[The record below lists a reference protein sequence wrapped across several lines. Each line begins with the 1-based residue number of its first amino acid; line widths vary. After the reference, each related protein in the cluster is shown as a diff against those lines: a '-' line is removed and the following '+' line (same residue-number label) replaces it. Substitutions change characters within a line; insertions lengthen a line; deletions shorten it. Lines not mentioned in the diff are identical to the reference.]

1 MDLLDAHLLNAGPRE
16 VLLVVDEVPPI
27 SEATWTSNS
36 NEMRWLA
43 GTEGL
48 YRTFEDEAL
57 ADGLVS
63 PERYEIDGETH
74 QLLRKRASRVE
85 CYFDSVSLTEVVVA
99 SETDRGLADDPR
111 DRPHYRLAADRSV
124 LREADLKV
132 REPLVSPEQD
142 ERLTQ
147 VASPATV

>member
-1 MDLLDAHLLNAGPRE
+1 MELLDAHLLNAGPRE
-16 VLLVVDEVPPI
+16 VLLVVDEVPSI
-27 SEATWTSNS
+27 SAATWTSNS

-43 GTEGL
+43 GTDGL

-57 ADGLVS
+57 EDGVVS
-63 PERYEIDGETH
+63 PERYEVGGEAR

-99 SETDRGLADDPR
+99 SDTDRELADDPR

-124 LREADLKV
+124 IREADLKV
-132 REPLVSPEQD
+132 QEPLVSPEQD
-142 ERLTQ
+142 ERLNAVT
-147 VASPATV
+147 SPATV